1 MSAESNRLVEFRRG
15 WPVVLTAAFG
25 SGLGVSGLF
34 TYNSGLFVTDLQR
47 EIGLSRGVFG
57 LAFFAATVAMA
68 ISLPV
73 IGRIV
78 DRRGPQ
84 LPALLGSVAL
94 MTCFLLFGTVVRSV
108 ALYFALTVAIGLL
121 TTGSSPLAYTRAVS
135 TAFIRGRGLALGLTQ
150 VGIGISAALVP
161 PLVLGA
167 IAIHGW
173 QAGYFV
179 LAGMAA
185 LGLVPALFGLGG
197 RAAAPIPG
205 GVGTAVLLANPLFR
219 LQLAAFVTMALGF
232 AGFLPHFVPM
242 LRDAGV
248 SMERAALLAS
258 LIGLAVI
265 GSRLVIGWLA
275 DFVHAPLLAA
285 TVCALASLGC
295 VALVLGGAALAP
307 VGAVAFGC
315 AMGAEADLVGFMT
328 ARHFGVASYGRAYAL
343 QYAAFMLAAGAS
355 PAWIGLLFDRTGSY
369 QAPLIVTAVLLVGA
383 AILFLRMPRTAE

>member
-1 MSAESNRLVEFRRG
+1 MPAEGTKLDEFRRG
-15 WPVVLTAAFG
+15 WPVVLTAACG

-47 EIGLSRGVFG
+47 EIGLSRGTFG

-68 ISLPV
+68 VSLPA

-84 LPALLGSVAL
+84 LPALLGSAAL
-94 MTCFLLFGTVVRSV
+94 VVCFLSFGLLVRSI
-108 ALYFALTVAIGLL
+108 ALYFALTVAVGLL

-135 TAFIRGRGLALGLTQ
+135 AVFVRSRGLALGLTQ

-161 PLVLGA
+161 PLVLGT
-167 IAIHGW
+167 IATHGW
-173 QAGYFV
+173 QAGYYI

-185 LGLVPALFGLGG
+185 AGIVPALVGLGG
-197 RAAAPIPG
+197 RAAVRIPG
-205 GVGTAVLLANPLFR
+205 GVGTGILLRDPLFR
-219 LQLAAFVTMALGF
+219 LQLAAFVTMALSF

-248 SMERAALLAS
+248 SIERAALFAS
-258 LIGLAVI
+258 LIGLSVI
-265 GSRLVIGWLA
+265 GSRLIIGWLA
-275 DFVHAPLLAA
+275 DFVHAPYLAA
-285 TVCALASLGC
+285 AVCGLASLGC
-295 VALVLGGAALAP
+295 VALVLGAAALAP
-307 VGAVAFGC
+307 VGAIAFGC

-328 ARHFGVASYGRAYAL
+328 ARHFGIASYGRAYAL

-369 QAPLIVTAVLLVGA
+369 QIPLIVTTVALLVA
-383 AILFLRMPRTAE
+383 ACLFLRMPRSAD